1 MEFKQL
7 EKLSGDA
14 SFRKFYRHKKNK
26 SIIVYCKKEKFKN
39 LIIYEAVNRFLKKNN
54 INTPKLIS
62 ENYKKNFIEIEDLG
76 NLTGLKKYKSFKINN
91 YKKLFKILKKIQNIK
106 PKKIKTLLK
115 KVYKIPIYSDKLLLD
130 ETELFSNWYLPT
142 KIKKNETKVL
152 NELNKILKKVI
163 RKLMLKKRVL
173 VHRDFHI
180 SNIMLNRKKI
190 YLIDTQDLIYGNPA
204 YDVASLIDDVRYKIS
219 LKNREILY
227 KKFILK
233 EKKNFSSKL
242 RNDFEIL
249 STLRNLKIIGIF
261 TRLSKRDKK
270 HKYLRLIPYAWKMID
285 ERRKSNTKFEELN
298 NFLSIHLQKHL
309 KKNEN

>member
-39 LIIYEAVNRFLKKNN
+39 LIIYEAVNRFLKKND

-91 YKKLFKILKKIQNIK
+91 YKRLFKILKKIQNIK
-106 PKKIKTLLK
+106 QKKIKTLLK
-115 KVYKIPIYSDKLLLD
+115 KIYKIPIYSDKLLLD
-130 ETELFSNWYLPT
+130 EAKLFSNWYLPT
-142 KIKKNETKVL
+142 KIKKNKTKVL

-270 HKYLRLIPYAWKMID
+270 YAYVKMIPYAWQMIE
-285 ERRKSNTKFEELN
+285 ERLTQNSNLYELKSF
-298 NFLSIHLQKHL
+298 FDRYFP
-309 KKNEN
+309 KNLRI

>member
-115 KVYKIPIYSDKLLLD
+115 KIYKIPIYSDKLLLD
-130 ETELFSNWYLPT
+130 EAKLFSNWYLPT

-152 NELNKILKKVI
+152 NELNKILKKLI
-163 RKLMLKKRVL
+163 KKLMLKKRVL

-190 YLIDTQDLIYGNPA
+190 YLIDTQDIIYGNPA
-204 YDVASLIDDVRYKIS
+204 YDVASLIDDVRSKIS
-219 LKNREILY
+219 LRNREILY
-227 KKFILK
+227 KKFIFK

-270 HKYLRLIPYAWKMID
+270 YAYVKMIPYAWQMIE
-285 ERRKSNTKFEELN
+285 ERLNQNHNLYELKSF
-298 NFLSIHLQKHL
+298 FDRYFP
-309 KKNEN
+309 KNLRI

>member
-1 MEFKQL
+1 MEFKKL

-39 LIIYEAVNRFLKKNN
+39 LIIYEAVNRFLKKND

-91 YKKLFKILKKIQNIK
+91 YKRLFKILKKIQNIK
-106 PKKIKTLLK
+106 QKKIKTLLK
-115 KVYKIPIYSDKLLLD
+115 KIYKIPIYSDKLLLD
-130 ETELFSNWYLPT
+130 EAKLFSNWYLPT

-190 YLIDTQDLIYGNPA
+190 YLIDTQDIIYGNPA
-204 YDVASLIDDVRYKIS
+204 YDVASLIDDVRFKIS
-219 LKNREILY
+219 LRNREILY
-227 KKFILK
+227 KKFIFK

-270 HKYLRLIPYAWKMID
+270 YAYVKMIPYAWQMIE
-285 ERRKSNTKFEELN
+285 ERLKQNHNLYELKSF
-298 NFLSIHLQKHL
+298 FDRYFP
-309 KKNEN
+309 KNLRI

>member
-1 MEFKQL
+1 MEFKKL

-39 LIIYEAVNRFLKKNN
+39 LIIYEAVNRFLKKND

-91 YKKLFKILKKIQNIK
+91 YKRLFKILKKIQNIK
-106 PKKIKTLLK
+106 QKKIKTLLK
-115 KVYKIPIYSDKLLLD
+115 KIYKIPIYSDKLLLD
-130 ETELFSNWYLPT
+130 EAKLFSNWYLPT

-204 YDVASLIDDVRYKIS
+204 YDVASLIDDVRFKIS
-219 LKNREILY
+219 LRNREILY

-233 EKKNFSSKL
+233 EKNFSSKL

-270 HKYLRLIPYAWKMID
+270 YAYVKMIPYAWQMIE
-285 ERRKSNTKFEELN
+285 ERLNQNHNLYELKS
-298 NFLSIHLQKHL
+298 FLTDIFL
-309 KKNEN
+309 KI

>member
-1 MEFKQL
+1 MKFKQL

-39 LIIYEAVNRFLKKNN
+39 LIIYEAVNRFFKENN

-91 YKKLFKILKKIQNIK
+91 YKNLFKILKKIQHIK

-115 KVYKIPIYSDKLLLD
+115 KIYKIPIYSDKLLLD
-130 ETELFSNWYLPT
+130 EAKLFSNWYLPT
-142 KIKKNETKVL
+142 KIKKNKTKVL

-190 YLIDTQDLIYGNPA
+190 YLIDTQDLICGNPA
-204 YDVASLIDDVRYKIS
+204 YDVASLIDDVRFKIS

-270 HKYLRLIPYAWKMID
+270 YSYVKMIPYAWQMIE
-285 ERRKSNTKFEELN
+285 ERLTQNRNLYELKSF
-298 NFLSIHLQKHL
+298 FDRYFP
-309 KKNEN
+309 KNLRI

>member
-106 PKKIKTLLK
+106 SKKIKTFLK
-115 KVYKIPIYSDKLLLD
+115 KIYKIPIYSDKLLLD
-130 ETELFSNWYLPT
+130 EAKLFSNWYLPT

-204 YDVASLIDDVRYKIS
+204 YDVASLIDDVRFKIS

-227 KKFILK
+227 KNFILN

-270 HKYLRLIPYAWKMID
+270 YSYVKMIPYAWQMIE
-285 ERRKSNTKFEELN
+285 ERLTQNRNLYELKSF
-298 NFLSIHLQKHL
+298 FDRYFP
-309 KKNEN
+309 KNLRI

>member
-1 MEFKQL
+1 MEFKKL

-76 NLTGLKKYKSFKINN
+76 NVTGLEKYKSFEINN
-91 YKKLFKILKKIQNIK
+91 YKQLFKILKKIQNIK

-115 KVYKIPIYSDKLLLD
+115 KLYKIPIYSDKLLLD
-130 ETELFSNWYLPT
+130 EAKLFSNWYLPT

-204 YDVASLIDDVRYKIS
+204 YDVASLIDDVRFKIS

-270 HKYLRLIPYAWKMID
+270 YSYVKMIPYAWQMIE
-285 ERRKSNTKFEELN
+285 ERLTQNSNLYELKSF
-298 NFLSIHLQKHL
+298 FDRYFP
-309 KKNEN
+309 KNLRI

>member
-1 MEFKQL
+1 MEFKKL

-115 KVYKIPIYSDKLLLD
+115 KIYKIPIYSDKLLLD
-130 ETELFSNWYLPT
+130 EAKLFSNWYLPT

-204 YDVASLIDDVRYKIS
+204 YDVASLIDDVRFKIS

-270 HKYLRLIPYAWKMID
+270 YSYMKMIPYAWQMIE
-285 ERRKSNTKFEELN
+285 ERLTQNHNLYELKSF
-298 NFLSIHLQKHL
+298 FDRYFP
-309 KKNEN
+309 KNLRI

>member
-39 LIIYEAVNRFLKKNN
+39 LIIYEAVNRFLKNNN

-115 KVYKIPIYSDKLLLD
+115 KIYKIPIYSDKLLLD
-130 ETELFSNWYLPT
+130 EAKLFSNWYLPT

-163 RKLMLKKRVL
+163 RKLMIKKRVL

-270 HKYLRLIPYAWKMID
+270 YSYVKMIPYAWQMIE
-285 ERRKSNTKFEELN
+285 ERLTQNRNLYELKSF
-298 NFLSIHLQKHL
+298 FDRYFP
-309 KKNEN
+309 KNLRI

>member
-91 YKKLFKILKKIQNIK
+91 YKRLFKILKKIQNIK
-106 PKKIKTLLK
+106 QKKIKTLLK
-115 KVYKIPIYSDKLLLD
+115 KIYKIPIYSDKLLLD
-130 ETELFSNWYLPT
+130 EAKLFSNWYLPT
-142 KIKKNETKVL
+142 KIKKKKTKVL

-204 YDVASLIDDVRYKIS
+204 YDVASLIDDVRFKIS

-270 HKYLRLIPYAWKMID
+270 YSYVKMIPYAWQMIE
-285 ERRKSNTKFEELN
+285 ERLTQNRNLYELKSF
-298 NFLSIHLQKHL
+298 FDRYFP
-309 KKNEN
+309 KNLRI

>member
-204 YDVASLIDDVRYKIS
+204 YDVASLIDDVRFKIS
-219 LKNREILY
+219 LKNREFLY

-233 EKKNFSSKL
+233 EKKNFSGKH

-270 HKYLRLIPYAWKMID
+270 YSYVKMIPYAWQMIE
-285 ERRKSNTKFEELN
+285 ERLTQNSNLYELKSF
-298 NFLSIHLQKHL
+298 FDRYFP
-309 KKNEN
+309 KNLRI

>member
-1 MEFKQL
+1 MEFKKL

-115 KVYKIPIYSDKLLLD
+115 KIYKIPIYSDKLLLD
-130 ETELFSNWYLPT
+130 EAKLFSNWYLPT

-270 HKYLRLIPYAWKMID
+270 YSYVKMIPYAWQMIE
-285 ERRKSNTKFEELN
+285 ERLTQNRNLYELKSF
-298 NFLSIHLQKHL
+298 FDRYFP
-309 KKNEN
+309 KNLRI

>member
-106 PKKIKTLLK
+106 PKKIKTLFK
-115 KVYKIPIYSDKLLLD
+115 KIYKIPIYSDKLLLD
-130 ETELFSNWYLPT
+130 EAKLFSNWYLPT

-204 YDVASLIDDVRYKIS
+204 YDVASLIDDVRFKIS

-270 HKYLRLIPYAWKMID
+270 YSYVKMIPYAWQMIE
-285 ERRKSNTKFEELN
+285 ERLTQNHNLYELKSF
-298 NFLSIHLQKHL
+298 FDRYFP
-309 KKNEN
+309 KNLRI

>member
-106 PKKIKTLLK
+106 SKKIKTFLK
-115 KVYKIPIYSDKLLLD
+115 KIYKIPIYSDKLLLD
-130 ETELFSNWYLPT
+130 EAKLFSNWYLPT

-204 YDVASLIDDVRYKIS
+204 YDVASLIDDVRFKIS

-270 HKYLRLIPYAWKMID
+270 YSYVKMIPYAWQMIE
-285 ERRKSNTKFEELN
+285 ERLTQNRNLYELKSF
-298 NFLSIHLQKHL
+298 FDRYFP
-309 KKNEN
+309 KNLRI

>member
-76 NLTGLKKYKSFKINN
+76 NLTGLEKYKSFKINN

-115 KVYKIPIYSDKLLLD
+115 KIYKIPIYSDKLLLD
-130 ETELFSNWYLPT
+130 EAKLFSNWYLPT

-204 YDVASLIDDVRYKIS
+204 YDVASLIDDVRFKIS

-270 HKYLRLIPYAWKMID
+270 YSYVKMIPYAWQMIE
-285 ERRKSNTKFEELN
+285 ERLTQNRNLYELKSF
-298 NFLSIHLQKHL
+298 FDRYFP
-309 KKNEN
+309 KNLRI

>member
-39 LIIYEAVNRFLKKNN
+39 LIIYEAVNRFLKKND

-115 KVYKIPIYSDKLLLD
+115 KIYKIPIYSDKLLLD
-130 ETELFSNWYLPT
+130 EAKLFSNWYLPT

-152 NELNKILKKVI
+152 NELNKILKKLI
-163 RKLMLKKRVL
+163 KKLMLKKRVL

-270 HKYLRLIPYAWKMID
+270 YAYVKMIPYAWQMIE
-285 ERRKSNTKFEELN
+285 ERLNQNHNLYELKSF
-298 NFLSIHLQKHL
+298 FDRYFP
-309 KKNEN
+309 KNLRI

>member
-106 PKKIKTLLK
+106 SKKIKTLLK
-115 KVYKIPIYSDKLLLD
+115 KIYKIPIYSDKLLLD
-130 ETELFSNWYLPT
+130 EAKLFSNWYLPT

-163 RKLMLKKRVL
+163 RKLMIKKRVL

-204 YDVASLIDDVRYKIS
+204 YDVASLIDDVRFKIS

-227 KKFILK
+227 KNFILN

-270 HKYLRLIPYAWKMID
+270 YSYVKMIPYAWQMIE
-285 ERRKSNTKFEELN
+285 ERLTQNRNLYELKSF
-298 NFLSIHLQKHL
+298 FDRYFP
-309 KKNEN
+309 KNLRI

>member
-106 PKKIKTLLK
+106 SKKIKTFLK
-115 KVYKIPIYSDKLLLD
+115 KIYKIPIYSDKLLLD
-130 ETELFSNWYLPT
+130 EAKLFSSWYLPT
-142 KIKKNETKVL
+142 KIKKNESKVL

-163 RKLMLKKRVL
+163 RKLMIKKRVL

-204 YDVASLIDDVRYKIS
+204 YDVASLIDDVRFKIS

-227 KKFILK
+227 KNFILN

-270 HKYLRLIPYAWKMID
+270 YSYVKMIPYAWQMIE
-285 ERRKSNTKFEELN
+285 ERLTQNRNLYELKSF
-298 NFLSIHLQKHL
+298 FDRYFP
-309 KKNEN
+309 KNLRI

>member
-76 NLTGLKKYKSFKINN
+76 NLTGLRKFKIFKINN
-91 YKKLFKILKKIQNIK
+91 YKKLFKILKKIQSIK
-106 PKKIKTLLK
+106 QKKIKTLLK
-115 KVYKIPIYSDKLLLD
+115 KIYKIPIYSDKLLLD
-130 ETELFSNWYLPT
+130 EAKLFSNWYLPT
-142 KIKKNETKVL
+142 IIKKNETKVL
-152 NELNKILKKVI
+152 NEFNKILKKVI

-180 SNIMLNRKKI
+180 SNIMLNNKKI

-204 YDVASLIDDVRYKIS
+204 YDVASLIDDVRFKIS

-270 HKYLRLIPYAWKMID
+270 YSYVKMIPYAWQMIE
-285 ERRKSNTKFEELN
+285 ERLTQNHNLYELKSF
-298 NFLSIHLQKHL
+298 FDRYFP
-309 KKNEN
+309 KNLRI

>member
-1 MEFKQL
+1 MKFKKL

-39 LIIYEAVNRFLKKNN
+39 LIIYEAVNRFLKENN

-91 YKKLFKILKKIQNIK
+91 YKNLFKILKKIQHIK

-115 KVYKIPIYSDKLLLD
+115 KIYKIPIYSDKLLLD
-130 ETELFSNWYLPT
+130 EAKLFSNWYLPT

-190 YLIDTQDLIYGNPA
+190 YLIDTQDLICGNPA
-204 YDVASLIDDVRYKIS
+204 YDVASLIDDVRFKIS

-270 HKYLRLIPYAWKMID
+270 YSYVKMIPYAWQMIE
-285 ERRKSNTKFEELN
+285 ERLTQNRNLYELKSF
-298 NFLSIHLQKHL
+298 FDRYFP
-309 KKNEN
+309 KNLRI

>member
-76 NLTGLKKYKSFKINN
+76 NLTGLKKYKSFKISN

-106 PKKIKTLLK
+106 PKKIKTLFK
-115 KVYKIPIYSDKLLLD
+115 KIYKIPIYSDKLLLD
-130 ETELFSNWYLPT
+130 EAKLFSNWYLPT

-204 YDVASLIDDVRYKIS
+204 YDVASLIDDVRFKIS

-270 HKYLRLIPYAWKMID
+270 YSYVKMIPYAWQMIE
-285 ERRKSNTKFEELN
+285 ERLTQNHNLYELKSF
-298 NFLSIHLQKHL
+298 FDRYFP
-309 KKNEN
+309 KNLRI

>member
-7 EKLSGDA
+7 KKLSGDA

-115 KVYKIPIYSDKLLLD
+115 KIYKIPIYSDKLLLD
-130 ETELFSNWYLPT
+130 EAKLFSNWYLPT

-204 YDVASLIDDVRYKIS
+204 YDVASLIDDVRFKIS
-219 LKNREILY
+219 LRNREILY

-270 HKYLRLIPYAWKMID
+270 YAYVKMIPYAWQMIE
-285 ERRKSNTKFEELN
+285 ERINQNHNLYELKSF
-298 NFLSIHLQKHL
+298 FDRYFP
-309 KKNEN
+309 KNLRI

>member
-1 MEFKQL
+1 MEFKKL

-39 LIIYEAVNRFLKKNN
+39 LIIYEAVNRFLKKND

-91 YKKLFKILKKIQNIK
+91 YKRLFKILKKIQNIK
-106 PKKIKTLLK
+106 QKKIKTLLK
-115 KVYKIPIYSDKLLLD
+115 KIYKIPIYSDKLLLD
-130 ETELFSNWYLPT
+130 EAKLFSNWYLPT

-152 NELNKILKKVI
+152 NELNKILKKLI
-163 RKLMLKKRVL
+163 KKLMLKKRVL

-233 EKKNFSSKL
+233 EKKNFSGKH

-270 HKYLRLIPYAWKMID
+270 YSYVKMIPYAWQMIE
-285 ERRKSNTKFEELN
+285 ERLTQNRNLYELKSF
-298 NFLSIHLQKHL
+298 FDRYFP
-309 KKNEN
+309 KNLRI

>member
-39 LIIYEAVNRFLKKNN
+39 LIIYEAVNRFLKNNN

-106 PKKIKTLLK
+106 SKKIKTFLK
-115 KVYKIPIYSDKLLLD
+115 KIYKIPIYSDKLLLD
-130 ETELFSNWYLPT
+130 EAKLFSSWYLPT
-142 KIKKNETKVL
+142 KIKKNESKVL

-163 RKLMLKKRVL
+163 RKLMIKKRVL

-204 YDVASLIDDVRYKIS
+204 YDVASLIDDVRFKIS

-227 KKFILK
+227 KNFILN

-270 HKYLRLIPYAWKMID
+270 YSYVKMIPYAWQMIE
-285 ERRKSNTKFEELN
+285 ERLTQNSNLYELKSF
-298 NFLSIHLQKHL
+298 FDRYFP
-309 KKNEN
+309 KNLRI

>member
-39 LIIYEAVNRFLKKNN
+39 LIIYEAVNRFLKKND

-106 PKKIKTLLK
+106 QKKIKTLLK
-115 KVYKIPIYSDKLLLD
+115 KIYKIPIYSDKLLLD
-130 ETELFSNWYLPT
+130 EAKLFSNWYLPT

-270 HKYLRLIPYAWKMID
+270 YSYVKMIPYAWQMIE
-285 ERRKSNTKFEELN
+285 ERLTQNSNLYELKSF
-298 NFLSIHLQKHL
+298 FDRYFP
-309 KKNEN
+309 KNLRI

>member
-204 YDVASLIDDVRYKIS
+204 YDVASLIDDVRFKIS

-227 KKFILK
+227 KKFILN

-270 HKYLRLIPYAWKMID
+270 YSYVKMIPYAWQMIE
-285 ERRKSNTKFEELN
+285 ERLTQNRNLYELKSF
-298 NFLSIHLQKHL
+298 FDRYFP
-309 KKNEN
+309 KNLRI

>member
-1 MEFKQL
+1 MKFKQL

-39 LIIYEAVNRFLKKNN
+39 LIIYEAVNRFFKENN

-91 YKKLFKILKKIQNIK
+91 YKNLFKILKKIQHIK

-115 KVYKIPIYSDKLLLD
+115 KIYKIPIYSDKLLLD
-130 ETELFSNWYLPT
+130 EAKLFSNWYLPT
-142 KIKKNETKVL
+142 KIKKNKTKVL

-204 YDVASLIDDVRYKIS
+204 YDVASLIDDVRFKIS

-270 HKYLRLIPYAWKMID
+270 YSYVKMIPYAWQMIE
-285 ERRKSNTKFEELN
+285 ERLNQNHNLYELKSF
-298 NFLSIHLQKHL
+298 FDRYFP
-309 KKNEN
+309 KNLRI

>member
-1 MEFKQL
+1 MEFKKL

-91 YKKLFKILKKIQNIK
+91 YKRLFKILKKIQNIK
-106 PKKIKTLLK
+106 QKKIKTLLK
-115 KVYKIPIYSDKLLLD
+115 KIYKIPIYSDKLLLD
-130 ETELFSNWYLPT
+130 EAKLFSSWYLPT
-142 KIKKNETKVL
+142 KIKKNESKVL

-204 YDVASLIDDVRYKIS
+204 YDVASLIDDVRFKIS

-227 KKFILK
+227 KNFILN

-270 HKYLRLIPYAWKMID
+270 YSYVKMIPYAWQMIE
-285 ERRKSNTKFEELN
+285 ERLTQNRNLYELKSF
-298 NFLSIHLQKHL
+298 FDRYFP
-309 KKNEN
+309 KNLRI

>member
-54 INTPKLIS
+54 INTPKLIR

-76 NLTGLKKYKSFKINN
+76 NSTGLKKYKSFKISN

-106 PKKIKTLLK
+106 PKKIKTLFK
-115 KVYKIPIYSDKLLLD
+115 KIYKIPIYSDKLLLD
-130 ETELFSNWYLPT
+130 EAKLFSNWYLPT

-204 YDVASLIDDVRYKIS
+204 YDVASLIDDVRFKIS

-270 HKYLRLIPYAWKMID
+270 YSYMKMIPYAWQMIE
-285 ERRKSNTKFEELN
+285 ERLTQNHNLYELKSF
-298 NFLSIHLQKHL
+298 FDRYFP
-309 KKNEN
+309 KNLRI

>member
-1 MEFKQL
+1 MEFKKL

-39 LIIYEAVNRFLKKNN
+39 LIIYEAVNRFLKNNN

-115 KVYKIPIYSDKLLLD
+115 KIYKIPIYSDKLLLD
-130 ETELFSNWYLPT
+130 EAKLFSNWYLPT

-180 SNIMLNRKKI
+180 SNIMLNNKKI

-204 YDVASLIDDVRYKIS
+204 YDVASLIDDVRFKIS

-227 KKFILK
+227 KNFILN

-270 HKYLRLIPYAWKMID
+270 YSYMKMIPYAWQMIE
-285 ERRKSNTKFEELN
+285 ERLTQNHNLYELKSF
-298 NFLSIHLQKHL
+298 FDRYFP
-309 KKNEN
+309 KNLRI

>member
-1 MEFKQL
+1 MNLKKFK
-7 EKLSGDA
+7 KLSGDA
-14 SFRKFYRHKKNK
+14 SFRQFYRTNNSVLVYSKIQKRSNLLNYDAVNKILIKNK
-26 SIIVYCKKEKFKN
+26 I
-39 LIIYEAVNRFLKKNN
+39 LA
-54 INTPKLIS
+54 PGLIS
-62 ENYKKNFIEIEDLG
+62 QNYKKNFIEIEDLG

-115 KVYKIPIYSDKLLLD
+115 KIYKIPIYSDKLLLD
-130 ETELFSNWYLPT
+130 EAKLFSNWYLPT

-204 YDVASLIDDVRYKIS
+204 YDVASLIDDVRFKIS

-270 HKYLRLIPYAWKMID
+270 YSYVKMIPYAWQMIE
-285 ERRKSNTKFEELN
+285 ERLTQNRNLYELKSF
-298 NFLSIHLQKHL
+298 FDRYFP
-309 KKNEN
+309 KNLRI

>member
-115 KVYKIPIYSDKLLLD
+115 KIYNIPLYSDKLLLD
-130 ETELFSNWYLPT
+130 EAKLFSNWYLPT

-173 VHRDFHI
+173 VHRDFHL

-190 YLIDTQDLIYGNPA
+190 YLIDTQDIIYGNPA
-204 YDVASLIDDVRYKIS
+204 YDVASLIDDVRFKIS

-270 HKYLRLIPYAWKMID
+270 YSYVKMIPYAWQMIE
-285 ERRKSNTKFEELN
+285 ERLTQNRNLYELKSF
-298 NFLSIHLQKHL
+298 FDRYFP
-309 KKNEN
+309 KNLRI

>member
-1 MEFKQL
+1 MKFKQL

-39 LIIYEAVNRFLKKNN
+39 LIIYEAVNRFLKKND

-115 KVYKIPIYSDKLLLD
+115 KIYKIPIYSDKLLLD
-130 ETELFSNWYLPT
+130 EAKLFSNWYLPT

-204 YDVASLIDDVRYKIS
+204 YDVASLIDDVRFKIS

-227 KKFILK
+227 KNFILN

-270 HKYLRLIPYAWKMID
+270 YSYVKMIPYAWQMIE
-285 ERRKSNTKFEELN
+285 ERLTQNRNLYELKSF
-298 NFLSIHLQKHL
+298 FDRYFP
-309 KKNEN
+309 KNLRI

>member
-76 NLTGLKKYKSFKINN
+76 NLTGLRKYKIFKINN

-106 PKKIKTLLK
+106 QKKIKTLLK
-115 KVYKIPIYSDKLLLD
+115 KIYKIPIYSDKLLLD
-130 ETELFSNWYLPT
+130 EAKLFSNWYLPT
-142 KIKKNETKVL
+142 IIKKNETKVL
-152 NELNKILKKVI
+152 NEFNKILKKVI

-204 YDVASLIDDVRYKIS
+204 YDVASLIDDVRFKIS

-270 HKYLRLIPYAWKMID
+270 YSYMKMIPYAWQMIE
-285 ERRKSNTKFEELN
+285 ERLTQNHNLYELKSF
-298 NFLSIHLQKHL
+298 FDRYFP
-309 KKNEN
+309 KNLRI

>member
-39 LIIYEAVNRFLKKNN
+39 LIIYEAVNRFLKNNN

-91 YKKLFKILKKIQNIK
+91 YKRLFKILKKIQNIK
-106 PKKIKTLLK
+106 QKKIKTLLK
-115 KVYKIPIYSDKLLLD
+115 KIYKIPIYSDKLLLD
-130 ETELFSNWYLPT
+130 EAKLFSSWYLPT
-142 KIKKNETKVL
+142 KIKKNESKVL

-204 YDVASLIDDVRYKIS
+204 YDVASLIDDVRFKIS

-227 KKFILK
+227 KNFILN

-270 HKYLRLIPYAWKMID
+270 YSYVKMIPYAWQMIE
-285 ERRKSNTKFEELN
+285 ERLNQNHNLYELKSF
-298 NFLSIHLQKHL
+298 FDRYFP
-309 KKNEN
+309 KNLRI

>member
-1 MEFKQL
+1 MKFKQL

-39 LIIYEAVNRFLKKNN
+39 LIIYEAVNRFFKENN

-91 YKKLFKILKKIQNIK
+91 YKNLFKILKKIQHIK

-115 KVYKIPIYSDKLLLD
+115 KIYKIPIYSDKLLLD
-130 ETELFSNWYLPT
+130 EAKLFSNWYLPT
-142 KIKKNETKVL
+142 KIKKNKTKVL

-190 YLIDTQDLIYGNPA
+190 YLIDTQDLICGNPA
-204 YDVASLIDDVRYKIS
+204 YDVASLIDDVRFKIS

-233 EKKNFSSKL
+233 EKKNFSRKL

-270 HKYLRLIPYAWKMID
+270 YSYMKMIPYAWQMIE
-285 ERRKSNTKFEELN
+285 ERLTQNRNLYELKSF
-298 NFLSIHLQKHL
+298 FDRYFP
-309 KKNEN
+309 KNLRI

>member
-115 KVYKIPIYSDKLLLD
+115 KIYKIPIYSDKLLLD
-130 ETELFSNWYLPT
+130 EAKLFSNWYLPT

-270 HKYLRLIPYAWKMID
+270 YSYVKMIPYAWQMIE
-285 ERRKSNTKFEELN
+285 ERLNQNHNLYELKSF
-298 NFLSIHLQKHL
+298 FDRYFP
-309 KKNEN
+309 KNLRI

>member
-76 NLTGLKKYKSFKINN
+76 NVTGLKKYKSFKINN

-106 PKKIKTLLK
+106 SKKIKTLLK
-115 KVYKIPIYSDKLLLD
+115 KIYKIPIYSDKLLLD
-130 ETELFSNWYLPT
+130 EAKLFSNWYLPT

-204 YDVASLIDDVRYKIS
+204 YDVASLIDDVRFKIS

-270 HKYLRLIPYAWKMID
+270 YSYVKMIPYAWQMIE
-285 ERRKSNTKFEELN
+285 ERLTQNRNLYELKSF
-298 NFLSIHLQKHL
+298 FDRYFP
-309 KKNEN
+309 KNLRI